1 MNVLRY
7 SSLSGNPLYS
17 FQRNSNIFPCLSE
30 DTTSPSWSP
39 PASLVYSALSSL
51 QQTGTVT
58 VVSSILEEETHC
70 LLQHTD
76 SDPADRVVAAA
87 ISTPYLST

>member
-30 DTTSPSWSP
+30 DTRSPTWSP

-58 VVSSILEEETHC
+58 VVSSILEEETHS
-70 LLQHTD
+70 LQHTD